1 MENKLIQRIIS
12 KGFDLDNLFYEDK
25 IEHIFEFTDGTSIN
39 VSKMSAIDIARH
51 AFNNK
56 DDGLRILNYI
66 KDSQKVES
74 YATLLSISLMLGL
87 DDYNNSK
94 NRKIM
99 FILEKISKKDLINDL
114 IKESNKKSKQENQKI
129 SFMDVLVEKVEI
141 ELKNAIL

>member
-94 NRKIM
+94 NRKIL